1 MCLFL
6 MSEAGDKTQFPES
19 ILWIPQLRGL
29 LEWWSWWNLL
39 ASHLKDSLCDNKEI
53 VRLCKLR
60 NLCISFAWTSITMNV
75 LFPVRFFFWESEF
88 TDANLGYSSNE
99 LGYKDGIS
107 GLSVC
112 ESKNIKGLPESLL
125 PLFFLRL
132 ESVWP
137 FSRKAQHDPVTNL
150 WRQEPRAHSV
160 LILYHLQWGLR
171 PLRVPSPLLSTWCHC
186 S

>member
-1 MCLFL
+1 
-6 MSEAGDKTQFPES
+6 MSLEMGMATHS
-19 ILWIPQLRGL
+19 NILAWRIPRTEEPGGL
-29 LEWWSWWNLL
+29 QSTGSQRVGHDW
-39 ASHLKDSLCDNKEI
+39 A
-53 VRLCKLR
+53 
-60 NLCISFAWTSITMNV
+60 TSITMNV

-112 ESKNIKGLPESLL
+112 ESKNIKGLPESPL